1 LTRNAHVQFDPSKR
15 KEIAVAIDRGQLKEK
30 HMSNLTH
37 TETKPWYRH
46 RWPWFIMLGPFLAI
60 VAGSYTGWLA
70 FTHQDPLVVGDYYK
84 RGKAI
89 NQDLSRDRAASALGL
104 AATLRYDAQRAVIEG
119 TIRSH
124 GNAHPEALLLH
135 LAHATL
141 PEKDIKLTLKPD
153 ADGAFSAPLAMLE
166 RTRWQVTISN
176 AKGDWKLDATW
187 QWPAQRDIE
196 ILADAAP

>member
-1 LTRNAHVQFDPSKR
+1 
-15 KEIAVAIDRGQLKEK
+15 
-30 HMSNLTH
+30 MSNLTH

-89 NQDLSRDRAASALGL
+89 NQDLSRDRAASALKL
-104 AATLRYDAQRAVIEG
+104 TTSLRYDVQRGVIQG

-124 GNAHPEALLLH
+124 DKAYAAPLQLH

-141 PEKDIKLTLKPD
+141 PEKDIKLALTPD
-153 ADGAFSAPLAMLE
+153 ADGAFSAPLPMLE
-166 RTRWQVTISN
+166 RTRWQVLLEDG
-176 AKGDWKLDATW
+176 KHDWRLEGSW
-187 QWPAQRDIE
+187 LWPAQRE
-196 ILADAAP
+196 IKITADAAP